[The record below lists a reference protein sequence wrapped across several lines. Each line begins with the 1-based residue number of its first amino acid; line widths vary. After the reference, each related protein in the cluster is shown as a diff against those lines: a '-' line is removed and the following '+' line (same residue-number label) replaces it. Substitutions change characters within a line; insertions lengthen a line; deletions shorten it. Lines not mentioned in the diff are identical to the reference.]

1 MTLLLNTSIKVT
13 LIVLVALVA
22 TAVLRRRSA
31 AVRHFVL
38 AAALACAAATPA
50 LRLVAPAWQA
60 GMGAW
65 LTESRVQLID
75 RPLLVLDSTTES
87 PASVP
92 RAQSPSVSRAAT
104 VARWLGIVW
113 AAGAGASL
121 FVLLAG
127 LSRLAWLASRAERVT
142 EGPWARIASEISR
155 AAGLRRPPVLLR
167 SWDAALLATWGF
179 AGAKVMLPSDVSNWP
194 EDRIRIVL
202 AHELAHVRRGDWL
215 VQMAAEVVRS
225 LYWFNPLVWVACRR
239 LRLESEQAC
248 DDAVLKTGVEGSTYA
263 TELVDLAKAFKSQ
276 QEMFLPAAAIARSS
290 SLERRVRA
298 MLNVRLNREPITR
311 RASVAAAALFV
322 AVAVLVAGFGVSAQS
337 FSTVSGSLVDQFTRA
352 LPGVTLALSNPQNQ
366 SKYEIKSDATG
377 HYEFVGVPP
386 GNYVLTAELP
396 GFATLK
402 REGVVLAG
410 QAFEQNI
417 TMQVGTI
424 EETITVV
431 DDGVQRPPQ
440 VNSLRDRPRVTPG
453 RLSTCGD
460 TPLGG
465 NIRPPTKTR
474 DVRPVYPTG
483 TPPAIVELEAR
494 IGVDGLVTSVQPL
507 GNVDPAL
514 ANAAINAISGWE
526 FTPTYLDCQPIEVRM
541 KVHMKFAA
549 AK

>member
-38 AAALACAAATPA
+38 AAALACAATTPA

-127 LSRLAWLASRAERVT
+127 LGRLAWLASRAERVT

-311 RASVAAAALFV
+311 RASIAAAALFV

-337 FSTVSGSLVDQFTRA
+337 FSTVSGSIVDQFTRA
-352 LPGVTLALSNPQNQ
+352 LPGVTLALSNPQKQ
-366 SKYEIKSDATG
+366 SKYEIKSDRTG
-377 HYEFVGVPP
+377 HYEFVGVPA

-494 IGVDGLVTSVQPL
+494 IGVDGLVTSAQPL

-549 AK
+549 TK

>member
-1 MTLLLNTSIKVT
+1 
-13 LIVLVALVA
+13 
-22 TAVLRRRSA
+22 
-31 AVRHFVL
+31 
-38 AAALACAAATPA
+38 
-50 LRLVAPAWQA
+50 
-60 GMGAW
+60 MGAW

-75 RPLLVLDSTTES
+75 RPLLVLDSTTEP

-92 RAQSPSVSRAAT
+92 RAQSPSVSRAAA
-104 VARWLGIVW
+104 VARWLGIIW

-127 LSRLAWLASRAERVT
+127 LSRLAWLASRAEHVT
-142 EGPWARIASEISR
+142 GGPWARIAAEISR
-155 AAGLRRPPVLLR
+155 AGGLRRPPVLLQ
-167 SWDAALLATWGF
+167 SADSALLATWGF
-179 AGAKVMLPSDVSNWP
+179 VGAKVMLPSDVSDWP

-202 AHELAHVRRGDWL
+202 AHELAHVRRRDWL

-311 RASVAAAALFV
+311 RASIAAAALFV

-386 GNYVLTAELP
+386 GNYVLTAEHP
-396 GFATLK
+396 GFATVK

-410 QAFEQNI
+410 QAFQQNI
-417 TMQVGTI
+417 TMQVGMI

-431 DDGVQRPPQ
+431 DIGVQQPPQ

-453 RLSTCGD
+453 RLSNCGD

-483 TPPAIVELEAR
+483 TPPAILELEAR

-507 GNVDPAL
+507 GNPDPGL
-514 ANAAINAISGWE
+514 ANAAVNAISGWE

-541 KVHMKFAA
+541 KVHVRFAA

>member
-1 MTLLLNTSIKVT
+1 
-13 LIVLVALVA
+13 
-22 TAVLRRRSA
+22 
-31 AVRHFVL
+31 
-38 AAALACAAATPA
+38 
-50 LRLVAPAWQA
+50 
-60 GMGAW
+60 
-65 LTESRVQLID
+65 
-75 RPLLVLDSTTES
+75 
-87 PASVP
+87 
-92 RAQSPSVSRAAT
+92 
-104 VARWLGIVW
+104 
-113 AAGAGASL
+113 
-121 FVLLAG
+121 
-127 LSRLAWLASRAERVT
+127 
-142 EGPWARIASEISR
+142 
-155 AAGLRRPPVLLR
+155 
-167 SWDAALLATWGF
+167 
-179 AGAKVMLPSDVSNWP
+179 
-194 EDRIRIVL
+194 
-202 AHELAHVRRGDWL
+202 
-215 VQMAAEVVRS
+215 
-225 LYWFNPLVWVACRR
+225 
-239 LRLESEQAC
+239 
-248 DDAVLKTGVEGSTYA
+248 
-263 TELVDLAKAFKSQ
+263 
-276 QEMFLPAAAIARSS
+276 
-290 SLERRVRA
+290 

-311 RASVAAAALFV
+311 RASIAAAALFV

-337 FSTVSGSLVDQFTRA
+337 FSTVSGSIVDQFTRA
-352 LPGVTLALSNPQNQ
+352 LPGVTLALSNPQKQ
-366 SKYEIKSDATG
+366 SKYEIKSDRTG
-377 HYEFVGVPP
+377 HYEFVGVPA

-549 AK
+549 TK

>member
-13 LIVLVALVA
+13 LIVLVALAA
-22 TAVLRRRSA
+22 TRMLRRRSA

-65 LTESRVQLID
+65 LTESRIQLID

-87 PASVP
+87 TASVP
-92 RAQSPSVSRAAT
+92 RVQSPSVSRAAT
-104 VARWLGIVW
+104 VARWLGIIW
-113 AAGAGASL
+113 AAGAAASL

-127 LSRLAWLASRAERVT
+127 LGRLGWLASRAERVT
-142 EGPWARIASEISR
+142 GGPWARIAADMSR
-155 AAGLRRPPVLLR
+155 AGGLRRTPVLLQ
-167 SWDAALLATWGF
+167 SPDAALLATWGF
-179 AGAKVMLPSDVSNWP
+179 VRPKVMLPSDVSGWP
-194 EDRIRIVL
+194 EDRVRIVL

-225 LYWFNPLVWVACRR
+225 LYWFNPLVWLACRR

-248 DDAVLKTGVEGSTYA
+248 DDAVLKMGVEGSAYA
-263 TELVDLAKAFKSQ
+263 TELVDLARAFKSQ

-298 MLNVRLNREPITR
+298 MLNVRLDREPITR
-311 RASVAAAALFV
+311 PASVAAAALFV

-337 FSTVSGSLVDQFTRA
+337 FSTVSGSIVDQFTRA

-366 SKYEIKSDATG
+366 SKYEIRSDRTG

-402 REGVVLAG
+402 REGVTLAG

-417 TMQVGTI
+417 TMQVGTL

-440 VNSLRDRPRVTPG
+440 VNSVRERPRVSPG

-483 TPPAIVELEAR
+483 TPPATIELEAR
-494 IGVDGLVTSVQPL
+494 IGVDGFVTSVQPV

-541 KVHMKFAA
+541 KVHMRFAA